1 MKTQEELKRE
11 HNMKLGLETWIP
23 VSMAAKE
30 FGISTRRVRA
40 LLSASRLYGRQLE
53 NGYWEV
59 GFPFR
64 VAMARRGP
72 QLLVRRPKKP
82 EQKLVG
88 K

>member
-1 MKTQEELKRE
+1 MNEQEQLRRE
-11 HNMKLGLETWIP
+11 HNMKMGLDTWIP

-30 FGISTRRVRA
+30 FGVTPRRIRA
-40 LLSASRLYGRQLE
+40 LLAECRLLGRQLE

-64 VAMARRGP
+64 VAVARRGP

-82 EQKLVG
+82 ELRLVG

>member
-1 MKTQEELKRE
+1 MNDQERLRRE
-11 HNMKLGLETWIP
+11 HNMKMGLDTWIP
-23 VSMAAKE
+23 VSMAAKD
-30 FGISTRRVRA
+30 FGISTRRIRA
-40 LLSASRLYGRQLE
+40 LLAAGRLLGRQLD

-82 EQKLVG
+82 ELRLVG